1 MKEESNKPTLPKE
14 SNGED
19 DLEVAETCLEG
30 VREKCTRDCPY
41 RQILSLFGKRYTFTI
56 LRILAHGGAVRFNE
70 IARLTKG
77 STKTVTERLTELVNH
92 GLVEREAFAEIPPR
106 VEYSLTEKGLDL
118 KPALLLIREW
128 GEKWNLFDC

>member
-1 MKEESNKPTLPKE
+1 MKEESNKPTLPTE
-14 SNGED
+14 SNGENSM
-19 DLEVAETCLEG
+19 EVAETCLEG
-30 VREKCTRDCPY
+30 VLEKCTRDCPY
-41 RQILSLFGKRYTFTI
+41 RRILSLFGKKYTFTI
-56 LRILAHGGAVRFNE
+56 LRILAHGEAVRFNE

-77 STKTVTERLTELVNH
+77 STKTVTERLSELVNY
-92 GLVEREAFAEIPPR
+92 GLVKREPFAEIPPR